1 MGLRFIYGRA
11 GTGKSEFCFN
21 EISKVIDGPNKIY
34 IITPEQFSFTAEKKL
49 LEAVNRKAVINA
61 EVLTFNRM
69 AYRVINEVGKSEKEP
84 ISDSGK
90 SMIIYNI
97 IEENTNELKFLGKNY
112 QNIEVASRIITELK
126 KHNIT
131 VNDILSA
138 KAEIQ
143 DIYLQTKL
151 NDIYIIYNEFEN
163 KIQNSFID
171 ENDLLTILA
180 EKLDETEM
188 FKGCLIYIDEF
199 IGFTVQ
205 EYNIIRKLIEK
216 AKQVNITVCTNSLKH
231 SDNKDTDI
239 FYTNKKTVE
248 KLSRL
253 VENKDIENPVQ
264 LKNNYR
270 FKTEELKH
278 LEKNIYITP
287 YEIYNN
293 EVQNIE
299 LFLALNQYSEIEH
312 VAVEILKLVRD
323 NQYRYKEISVITK
336 NIGTYSSLVKAIFAK
351 YNIPVFIDEKK
362 ELNQNILVKYIIA
375 ILDIFAKNWSF
386 EAVINYIKIGF
397 CDIKQEDIFILEK
410 YCRRYGIKYSKWFS
424 KDWDFGEEDTD
435 SLNHLN
441 DLRRVIVEPLLKL
454 KNKFLKVKTAKEI
467 STNIYNFLEE
477 NNIKNKLIQK
487 AGENEELLEEYI
499 LGWNIVIKIL
509 DEITNIFNN
518 ETMNFDKYLKLIKI
532 AFSENGLGRIPSYND
547 QVIVG
552 DIDRSKTHKVKAI
565 FIIGLND
572 GLFTNINKD
581 EGFIDDNDR
590 ENIKEFGLELASTT
604 IEKIYENN
612 FNIYKVFTTSEEKLY
627 LSYASSNSEGT
638 SLKPSEYITKIKK
651 IFKQIKEKSDIIKRE
666 DAITND
672 EATFEEMLLNIR
684 KFQDGETISPI
695 WFEVYNIYKNDNKW
709 RERLQKSLAGLAYTN
724 VPENLD
730 EENIQKLYGDVLK
743 TSISKL
749 EQYKRCPFSYY
760 LKYGLKLDDRN
771 TFKIEAIDTGT
782 FMHEVIDEFFGI
794 IKEKNISAREISKDQ
809 VQEII
814 DEIVDE
820 KLQLNKNYIFTSTA
834 KFRILTNRLKRLIC
848 KSMQYIID
856 TLKQSDFEI
865 FGTEIEFKS
874 GKQYSPI
881 VIQIEDGKKIEITG
895 KIDRVDIAQS
905 QDGRYLRIIDYKSS
919 VKDIDLNDVM
929 YGMQIQLL
937 TYLDAISK
945 EEETIPAGILYFNL
959 IEPVIKS
966 KKNVTSEELE
976 DEIRKQFKMKGLI
989 LADVKV
995 ARMMDKNLEKGYSK
1009 IIPAYVDSSDNIS
1022 PRLSS
1027 SVTKEQFE
1035 MLQNYVI
1042 KIIKD
1047 ISKEIL
1053 KGNIDIKPYYKNKKT
1068 ACAYCNYQPICKFN
1082 SNNTDNQYNYI
1093 TKLKSEEIWE
1103 KIKEGDTTQCMKH
1116 GKN

>member
-11 GTGKSEFCFN
+11 GTGKSEYCFN
-21 EISKVIDGPNKIY
+21 EISKIIDGPNKIY

-69 AYRVINEVGKSEKEP
+69 AYRVINEVGKEEKEP

-90 SMIIYNI
+90 AMIIYNI
-97 IEENTNELKFLGKNY
+97 IEENINELKFLGKNY

-126 KHNIT
+126 KHNIK
-131 VNDILSA
+131 VSDILNA
-138 KAEIQ
+138 KNEIQ

-163 KIQNSFID
+163 RIQNSFLD

-180 EKLDETEM
+180 QKLDETES
-188 FKGCLIYIDEF
+188 FKNTIIYIDEF
-199 IGFTVQ
+199 IGFTTQ
-205 EYNIIRKLIEK
+205 EYNIIRKLIEQ
-216 AKQVNITVCTNSLKH
+216 AKQVNITVCTDSLEQTN
-231 SDNKDTDI
+231 NKDTDI

-248 KLSRL
+248 RLLKLTESK
-253 VENKDIENPVQ
+253 NIENSSM
-264 LKNNYR
+264 LEGKHR

-278 LEKNIYITP
+278 LEENIYATP
-287 YEIYNN
+287 YKIYNKD
-293 EVQNIE
+293 VKNIE

-312 VAVEILKLVRD
+312 VASEILKLVRD
-323 NQYRYKEISVITK
+323 NNYRYKEISVITK
-336 NIGTYSSLVKAIFAK
+336 NISTYSSLIKAIFSK

-375 ILDIFAKNWSF
+375 ILDLFSKNWSF
-386 EAVINYIKIGF
+386 ESVINYIKIGF
-397 CDIKQEDIFILEK
+397 CDIKQEDIFILER
-410 YCRRYGIKYSKWFS
+410 YCRKYGIKYSKWYS
-424 KDWDFGEEDTD
+424 KDWDFGEEDEETLKY
-435 SLNHLN
+435 LNN
-441 DLRRVIVEPLLKL
+441 IKKIIVNPLLKL
-454 KNKFLKVKTAKEI
+454 KNSFFKVKNAKEI
-467 STNIYNFLEE
+467 SSNLYKFLEE

-487 AGENEELLEEYI
+487 AGSNEELLEEYT

-509 DEITNIFNN
+509 DEITNVFN
-518 ETMNFDKYLKLIKI
+518 EEKMTFDKYLKLIKI

-552 DIDRSKTHKVKAI
+552 DIDRSKTHKVKSI

-581 EGFIDDNDR
+581 EGFIDDKDR
-590 ENIKEFGLELASTT
+590 ENIKQYGLELASTT
-604 IEKIYENN
+604 LEKIYENN

-627 LSYASSNSEGT
+627 LSYSSANSDGT

-651 IFKQIKEKSDIIKRE
+651 IFKQITEKSDIIKKE
-666 DAITND
+666 DAITN
-672 EATFEEMLLNIR
+672 EAATFEELLLNIR
-684 KFQDGETISPI
+684 KFEDGEQISPV
-695 WFEVYNIYKNDNKW
+695 WFEVYNVYKNNEKW
-709 RERLQKSLAGLAYTN
+709 NEKLQKALDGLNFTN
-724 VPENLD
+724 VPENID
-730 EENIQKLYGDVLK
+730 KENIQKLYGDVLK
-743 TSISKL
+743 TSISRL
-749 EQYKRCPFSYY
+749 EQYKKCPFSYY

-771 TFKIEAIDTGT
+771 TFKIEAIDTGS
-782 FMHEVIDEFFGI
+782 FMHEVIDEFFCN
-794 IKEKNISAREISKDQ
+794 IKEKEISVKEISENQ

-814 DEIVDE
+814 DEIIEE

-834 KFRILTNRLKRLIC
+834 KFKILTNRLKKLIY
-848 KSMQYIID
+848 KSMKYIIESI
-856 TLKQSDFEI
+856 KQSDFEV

-874 GKQYSPI
+874 GKEYSPI
-881 VIQIEDGKKIEITG
+881 IIENEDGKKIEITG
-895 KIDRVDIAQS
+895 KIDRVDIAQN
-905 QDGRYLRIIDYKSS
+905 QDGKYLRIIDYKSS
-919 VKDIDLNDVM
+919 IKDIDLNDVM

-966 KKNVTSEELE
+966 NKNVTQEELE

-995 ARMMDKNLEKGYSK
+995 AKMMDKNLEKGYSK
-1009 IIPAYVDSSDNIS
+1009 IIPAYIDSNENIS

-1027 SVTKEQFE
+1027 SVTREQFE
-1035 MLQNYVI
+1035 MLQNHVI
-1042 KIIKD
+1042 KTIKD

-1068 ACAYCNYQPICKFN
+1068 ACTYCEYKPICKFD
-1082 SNNTDNQYNYI
+1082 SNNSDNKYNYI
-1093 TKLKSEEIWE
+1093 TKLKDEEIWE
-1103 KIKEGDTTQCMKH
+1103 KIKEGEIS
-1116 GKN
+1116 

>member
-11 GTGKSEFCFN
+11 GTGKSEYCFN
-21 EISKVIDGPNKIY
+21 EISKIIDGPNKIY

-69 AYRVINEVGKSEKEP
+69 AYRVINEVGKEEKEP

-90 SMIIYNI
+90 AMIIYNI
-97 IEENTNELKFLGKNY
+97 IEENINELKFLGKNY

-126 KHNIT
+126 KHNIK
-131 VNDILSA
+131 VSDILNA
-138 KAEIQ
+138 KNEIQ

-163 KIQNSFID
+163 RIQNSFLD

-180 EKLDETEM
+180 QKLDETES
-188 FKGCLIYIDEF
+188 FKNKIIYIDEF
-199 IGFTVQ
+199 IGFTTQ
-205 EYNIIRKLIEK
+205 EYNIIKKLIEQ
-216 AKQVNITVCTNSLKH
+216 AKQVNITVCTDTLEQNN
-231 SDNKDTDI
+231 NKDTDI

-248 KLSRL
+248 RL
-253 VENKDIENPVQ
+253 LRLTESKNIENPIK
-264 LKNNYR
+264 LEEKHR

-278 LEKNIYITP
+278 LEENIYATP
-287 YEIYNN
+287 YKIYNKD
-293 EVQNIE
+293 VKNIE

-312 VAVEILKLVRD
+312 VASEILRLVRD
-323 NQYRYKEISVITK
+323 NNYRYKEISVITK
-336 NIGTYSSLVKAIFAK
+336 NISTYSSLIKAIFSK

-375 ILDIFAKNWSF
+375 ILDIFSKNWSF
-386 EAVINYIKIGF
+386 ESVINYIKIGF
-397 CDIKQEDIFILEK
+397 CDIKQEDIFILER
-410 YCRRYGIKYSKWFS
+410 YCRKYGIKYSKWYN
-424 KDWDFGEEDTD
+424 KDWNFGEENLEK
-435 SLNHLN
+435 LNNLN
-441 DLRRVIVEPLLKL
+441 NIRKIIVNPLLEL
-454 KNKFLKVKTAKEI
+454 KNSFSKVKNAKEI
-467 STNIYNFLEE
+467 SSNLYTFLEE

-487 AGENEELLEEYI
+487 AGSNEELLEEYT

-509 DEITNIFNN
+509 DEITNVFN
-518 ETMNFDKYLKLIKI
+518 EEKMTFDKYLKLIKI

-581 EGFIDDNDR
+581 EGFIDDKDR
-590 ENIKEFGLELASTT
+590 ENIKQYGLELASTT
-604 IEKIYENN
+604 LEKIYENN

-627 LSYASSNSEGT
+627 LSYSSSNSDGT

-651 IFKQIKEKSDIIKRE
+651 IFKQITEKSDIIKKE
-666 DAITND
+666 DAITN
-672 EATFEEMLLNIR
+672 EAATFEELLLNIR
-684 KFQDGETISPI
+684 KFEDGEPISPI
-695 WFEVYNIYKNDNKW
+695 WFEVYNVYKNNENWNEK
-709 RERLQKSLAGLAYTN
+709 LQKALDGLNFTN
-724 VPENLD
+724 VPENID
-730 EENIQKLYGDVLK
+730 KENIQKLYGDVLK
-743 TSISKL
+743 TSISRL
-749 EQYKRCPFSYY
+749 EQYKKCPFSYY

-771 TFKIEAIDTGT
+771 TFKIEAIDTGS
-782 FMHEVIDEFFGI
+782 FMHEVIDEFFCN
-794 IKEKNISAREISKDQ
+794 IKEKEISVKEISENQ

-814 DEIVDE
+814 DEIIEE

-834 KFRILTNRLKRLIC
+834 KFKILTNRLKKLIY
-848 KSMQYIID
+848 KSMKYIIES
-856 TLKQSDFEI
+856 LKQSDFEV

-874 GKQYSPI
+874 GKEYSPI
-881 VIQIEDGKKIEITG
+881 IIENEDGKKIEITG
-895 KIDRVDIAQS
+895 KIDRVDIAQN
-905 QDGRYLRIIDYKSS
+905 QDGKYLRIIDYKSS
-919 VKDIDLNDVM
+919 IKDIDLNDVM

-966 KKNVTSEELE
+966 NKNVTQEELE

-995 ARMMDKNLEKGYSK
+995 AKMMDKNLENGYSK
-1009 IIPAYVDSSDNIS
+1009 IIPAYIDSNENIS

-1027 SVTKEQFE
+1027 SVTREQFE
-1035 MLQNYVI
+1035 MLQNHVI
-1042 KIIKD
+1042 KTIKD

-1068 ACAYCNYQPICKFN
+1068 ACTYCEYKPICKFDYNN
-1082 SNNTDNQYNYI
+1082 SDNKYNYI
-1093 TKLKSEEIWE
+1093 TKLKDEEIWE
-1103 KIKEGDTTQCMKH
+1103 KIKEGE
-1116 GKN
+1116 NI

>member
-11 GTGKSEFCFN
+11 GTGKSEYCFN
-21 EISKVIDGPNKIY
+21 EISKIIDGPNKIY

-69 AYRVINEVGKSEKEP
+69 AYRVINEVGKEEKEP

-90 SMIIYNI
+90 AMIIYNI
-97 IEENTNELKFLGKNY
+97 IEENINELKFLGKNY

-126 KHNIT
+126 KHNIK
-131 VNDILSA
+131 VSDILNA
-138 KAEIQ
+138 KNEIQ

-163 KIQNSFID
+163 RIQNSFLD

-180 EKLDETEM
+180 QKLDETES
-188 FKGCLIYIDEF
+188 FKNTIIYIDEF
-199 IGFTVQ
+199 IGFTTQ
-205 EYNIIRKLIEK
+205 EYNIIRKLIEQ
-216 AKQVNITVCTNSLKH
+216 AKQVNITVCTDSLEQTN
-231 SDNKDTDI
+231 NKDTDI

-248 KLSRL
+248 RLLKLTESK
-253 VENKDIENPVQ
+253 NIENSSM
-264 LKNNYR
+264 LEGKHR

-278 LEKNIYITP
+278 LEENIYATP
-287 YEIYNN
+287 YKIYNKD
-293 EVQNIE
+293 VKNIE

-312 VAVEILKLVRD
+312 VASEILKLVRD
-323 NQYRYKEISVITK
+323 NNYRYKEISVITK
-336 NIGTYSSLVKAIFAK
+336 NISTYSSLIKAIFSK

-375 ILDIFAKNWSF
+375 ILDLFSKNWSF
-386 EAVINYIKIGF
+386 ESVINYIKIGF
-397 CDIKQEDIFILEK
+397 CDIKQEDIFILER
-410 YCRRYGIKYSKWFS
+410 YCRKYGIKYSKWYS
-424 KDWDFGEEDTD
+424 KDWDFGEEDEETLKY
-435 SLNHLN
+435 LNN
-441 DLRRVIVEPLLKL
+441 IKKIIVNPLLKL
-454 KNKFLKVKTAKEI
+454 KNSFFKVKNAKEI
-467 STNIYNFLEE
+467 SSNLYKFLEE

-487 AGENEELLEEYI
+487 AGSNEELLEEYT

-509 DEITNIFNN
+509 DEITNVFN
-518 ETMNFDKYLKLIKI
+518 EEKMTFDKYLKLIKI

-552 DIDRSKTHKVKAI
+552 DIDRSKTHKVKSI

-581 EGFIDDNDR
+581 EGFIDDKDR
-590 ENIKEFGLELASTT
+590 ENIKQYGLELASTT
-604 IEKIYENN
+604 LEKIYENN

-627 LSYASSNSEGT
+627 LSYSSANSDGT

-651 IFKQIKEKSDIIKRE
+651 IFKQITEKSDIIKKE
-666 DAITND
+666 DAITN
-672 EATFEEMLLNIR
+672 EAATFEELLLNIR
-684 KFQDGETISPI
+684 KFEDGEQISPV
-695 WFEVYNIYKNDNKW
+695 WFEVYNVYKNNEKW
-709 RERLQKSLAGLAYTN
+709 NEKLQKALDGLNFTN
-724 VPENLD
+724 VPENID
-730 EENIQKLYGDVLK
+730 KENIQKLYGDVLK
-743 TSISKL
+743 TSISRL
-749 EQYKRCPFSYY
+749 EQYKKCPFSYY

-771 TFKIEAIDTGT
+771 TFKIEAIDTGS
-782 FMHEVIDEFFGI
+782 FMHEVIDEFFCN
-794 IKEKNISAREISKDQ
+794 IKEKEISVKEISENQ

-814 DEIVDE
+814 DEIIEE

-834 KFRILTNRLKRLIC
+834 KFKILTNRLKKLIY
-848 KSMQYIID
+848 KSMKYIIESI
-856 TLKQSDFEI
+856 KQSDFEV

-874 GKQYSPI
+874 GKEYSPI
-881 VIQIEDGKKIEITG
+881 IIENEDGKKIEITG
-895 KIDRVDIAQS
+895 KIDRVDIAQN
-905 QDGRYLRIIDYKSS
+905 QDGKYLRIIDYKSS

-966 KKNVTSEELE
+966 NKNVTQEELE

-995 ARMMDKNLEKGYSK
+995 AKMMDKNLEKGYSK
-1009 IIPAYVDSSDNIS
+1009 IIPAYIDSNENIS

-1027 SVTKEQFE
+1027 SVTREQFE
-1035 MLQNYVI
+1035 MLQNHVI
-1042 KIIKD
+1042 KTIKD

-1068 ACAYCNYQPICKFN
+1068 ACTYCEYKPICKFD
-1082 SNNTDNQYNYI
+1082 SNNSDNKYNYI
-1093 TKLKSEEIWE
+1093 TKLKDEEIWE
-1103 KIKEGDTTQCMKH
+1103 KIKEGEIS
-1116 GKN
+1116 